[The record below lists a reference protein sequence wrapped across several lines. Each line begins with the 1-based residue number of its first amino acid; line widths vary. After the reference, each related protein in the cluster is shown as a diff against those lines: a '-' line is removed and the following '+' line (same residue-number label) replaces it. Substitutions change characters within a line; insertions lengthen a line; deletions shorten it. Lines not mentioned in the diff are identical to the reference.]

1 VTLTEADKFLLET
14 NMIIMDA
21 DKIMIETNVT
31 LMEVDY
37 YRLILS

>member
-1 VTLTEADKFLLET
+1 MTLTEADKFLLET